1 MDYKST
7 NGPMKCVF
15 VSRLLH
21 AISYLQTTLYQ
32 LSLAHLDHV
41 ELLILH
47 LFRAPNVMHRKRL
60 HRNRFQHCRP
70 PKRGKGHRSQ
80 ARPGQAGGTPGAG
93 QAPAAWEA
101 GRAPAARVVGSGASP
116 TLSSSLSRGEDGRR
130 RSGAGVAPAP
140 ARRPRRPGGGSAT
153 ATAAAPCAAAAVASV
168 G

>member
-47 LFRAPNVMHRKRL
+47 LFRAPNVMYRKRL
-60 HRNRFQHCRP
+60 HRNRFQQIGAREAFTV
-70 PKRGKGHRSQ
+70 GH
-80 ARPGQAGGTPGAG
+80 
-93 QAPAAWEA
+93 
-101 GRAPAARVVGSGASP
+101 GRDMLGLQLDLVRAEYPTEERRVFKDSFSH
-116 TLSSSLSRGEDGRR
+116 LCSL
-130 RSGAGVAPAP
+130 V
-140 ARRPRRPGGGSAT
+140 
-153 ATAAAPCAAAAVASV
+153 
-168 G
+168 